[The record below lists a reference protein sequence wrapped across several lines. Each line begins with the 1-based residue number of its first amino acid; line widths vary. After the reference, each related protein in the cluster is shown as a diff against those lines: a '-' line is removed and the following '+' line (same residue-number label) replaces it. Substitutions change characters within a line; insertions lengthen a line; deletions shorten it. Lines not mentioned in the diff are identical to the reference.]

1 MPELGGIM
9 IKTSLKILDTYID
22 KITDGT
28 LRTTQDFCDSDRDRL
43 TYLCTETKTGYL
55 QIRNTDLFT
64 HGIDDYKAIVSSDEQ
79 WEPFVHSKLDS
90 YFGEQLDLSPRD
102 VTPDMTPETLIRL
115 SLGRI
120 ETQFPGGLGSD
131 YGDQDVRDLIAAKG
145 LVLYHNYKHLNAAR
159 RGHIAKLYHYTAA
172 VAAVAAIYL
181 VVTAF
186 VSVSSPVPPL
196 VVLLPL
202 AVIAF
207 HLMSILTRRRH
218 RVLADQFNAATRQS
232 CATVSKCAIIRQ
244 DNMIFA
250 SHAMFEIANSG
261 KEDYWAQGRLKRWTE
276 VNEKWCELIFW
287 LNGRVTANANFAFIR
302 SKLIGMTL
310 EGLQAE
316 ARFESLKLT
325 LVWLAA
331 LIAMT
336 TIALPFS
343 LKAPMDAAMLMVFTG
358 YMTWQSL
365 RLHELIKAE
374 DIPDAVEEVL
384 HSDSLLKMKG
394 HREAK
399 LHEEVAR
406 FMKREKLKQLY
417 AERTRLNSGVMN
429 DVVGLV

>member
-1 MPELGGIM
+1 MF
-9 IKTSLKILDTYID
+9 KTSLKIIDTYID

-43 TYLCTETKTGYL
+43 GYLCTETKAGYM
-55 QIRNTDLFT
+55 QVRNTDLIT
-64 HGIDDYKAIVSSDEQ
+64 HGIDDFKAIVANDER

-90 YFGEQLDLSPRD
+90 YFGERLDLSPRD
-102 VTPDMTPETLIRL
+102 VTPDMTPETLIRV

-120 ETQFPGGLGSD
+120 ETQFPGGLGED

-145 LVLYHNYKHLNAAR
+145 LVLYHNYRHLNTAR
-159 RGHIAKLYHYTAA
+159 RGHIAKLYRYATAVAGMAA
-172 VAAVAAIYL
+172 VYLAA
-181 VVTAF
+181 TAF
-186 VSVSSPVPPL
+186 FKMPMPVPPL
-196 VVLLPL
+196 LAVLPV

-325 LVWLAA
+325 AVWLTA
-331 LIAMT
+331 LAVT
-336 TIALPFS
+336 SVAGLTLG
-343 LKAPMDAAMLMVFTG
+343 LHAPLDAAMLLVFAA
-358 YMTWQSL
+358 YMGWQML
-365 RLHELIKAE
+365 RLHGLIKA
-374 DIPDAVEEVL
+374 DDSPDAVEEVL
-384 HSDSLLKMKG
+384 HSDSLQKMKG
-394 HREAK
+394 QREAK

>member
-1 MPELGGIM
+1 MF
-9 IKTSLKILDTYID
+9 KTSLKIVDTYID

-28 LRTTQDFCDSDRDRL
+28 LRTTQDFCNSDRDRL
-43 TYLCTETKTGYL
+43 MYLCTETKTGYL

-64 HGIDDYKAIVSSDEQ
+64 HGIDDFKAIVSNDDQ

-90 YFGEQLDLSPRD
+90 YFGEQLDLSPQNSAAGD
-102 VTPDMTPETLIRL
+102 ATPDMTPETLIRL

-120 ETQFPGGLGSD
+120 ETQFPGGLGQD

-145 LVLYHNYKHLNAAR
+145 LVLYHNYKHLHAAR
-159 RGHIAKLYHYTAA
+159 RGHIAKLYRYTAI
-172 VAAVAAIYL
+172 VAAVAAAWLIA
-181 VVTAF
+181 TA
-186 VSVSSPVPPL
+186 VWPVALPVPAL
-196 VVLLPL
+196 VVLLPV

-232 CATVSKCAIIRQ
+232 CAVVSKCAIIRQ

-316 ARFESLKLT
+316 AQFESLKLT
-325 LVWLAA
+325 ALWLAA
-331 LIAMT
+331 LIA
-336 TIALPFS
+336 AGLVGLGFG
-343 LKAPMDAAMLMVFTG
+343 LHAPLDTATLVVFTG
-358 YMTWQSL
+358 YMAWQTL
-365 RLHELIKAE
+365 RLHNLIKADE
-374 DIPDAVEEVL
+374 VADAVEEVL
-384 HSDSLLKMKG
+384 HSDSLQKMKG